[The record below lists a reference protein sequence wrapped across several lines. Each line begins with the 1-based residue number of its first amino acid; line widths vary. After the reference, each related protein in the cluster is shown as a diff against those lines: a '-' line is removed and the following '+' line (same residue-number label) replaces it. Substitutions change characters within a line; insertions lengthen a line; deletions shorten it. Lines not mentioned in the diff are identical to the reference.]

1 MKRCANWP
9 ITRVLNKEDIWLI
22 ERVQRAVASPGCE
35 VGPTG
40 RSEICLRSFARKG
53 RARSRS
59 AAAWGSGG
67 GFEPMILPGAD
78 L

>member
-9 ITRVLNKEDIWLI
+9 ITRVQNKEDVWLI

-53 RARSRS
+53 RARVREARLHGAP
-59 AAAWGSGG
+59 AAGSSQ
-67 GFEPMILPGAD
+67 
-78 L
+78 